1 MVWFRWWTWK
11 PIQGPDHKDFRS
23 LRYCQQWIAPPAAAI
38 AVQVK
43 KDVAFVYGCFEP
55 FG

>member
-1 MVWFRWWTWK
+1 M
-11 PIQGPDHKDFRS
+11 
-23 LRYCQQWIAPPAAAI
+23 AAV

-55 FG
+55 FGWRFISGANRDRHGLMGVMDCLL